1 MIVHQYFPQLWY
13 DPYPVHARGL
23 GLCLYFSALVCDLLP
38 RQLFD
43 GFC

>member
-1 MIVHQYFPQLWY
+1 MRQYYPQLWY
-13 DPYPVHARGL
+13 DPYPLHACGL

-38 RQLFD
+38 RWLFD